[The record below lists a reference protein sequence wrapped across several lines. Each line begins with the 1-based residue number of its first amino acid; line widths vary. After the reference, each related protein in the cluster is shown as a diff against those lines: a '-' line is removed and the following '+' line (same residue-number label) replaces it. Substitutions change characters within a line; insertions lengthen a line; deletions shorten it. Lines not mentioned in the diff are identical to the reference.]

1 MPVSD
6 LIGRE
11 HPAFVH
17 LPIAASLLLL
27 PSLLLWIR
35 RGEGWRGACR
45 LLAWAAFLGGLAS
58 LGSGLLWARSM
69 DLIPGGGFL
78 PARPGLLATH
88 EALAASGALA
98 GLVSLLFVERA
109 RPRTA
114 LLAALVWAVLWGAT
128 GHWGGRMVFP
138 DPDSIQSEL
147 VTEATW
153 ATSASPKSS

>member
-6 LIGRE
+6 LIGPE
-11 HPAFVH
+11 HPALVH

-27 PSLLLWIR
+27 PSLALWIR

-78 PARPGLLATH
+78 PARPGLLVTH
-88 EALAASGALA
+88 EALAVSGTVV
-98 GLVSLLFVERA
+98 G
-109 RPRTA
+109 
-114 LLAALVWAVLWGAT
+114 LAALLFIEHASPRAAFVAALAWAALWGAA

-138 DPDSIQSEL
+138 APDSPSSEL
-147 VTEATW
+147 VMEAPW